1 MKRILVPLVA
11 AGSLA
16 VSASAADAQLTK
28 AQLDFFE
35 SKVRPVLADHCYKCH
50 SATAEKVKGGL
61 VMDTRQDL
69 LKGGETGPA
78 LVPGNAEKSLLIKA
92 ITYKDADLQM
102 PPQGKK
108 LSDQQIADLTA
119 WVKMGAPDPRKATAT
134 AKAKD
139 TREAG
144 KTHWA
149 FQPVKKQT
157 PPSVKQAD
165 WAKSPVDNFI
175 LAKLEEKGMK
185 PSAPADQRTLI
196 RRAYFDLVGLP
207 PTPAEVEAFVNDTSP
222 DAFRKVVDKL
232 LALPQYGER
241 WGRYWL
247 DVARYSDTKGGVK
260 RNREDDKYPFAWTY
274 RDYVIKALN
283 DDKPYNQFI
292 VEQLAADKL
301 PNLKDRTALAAMGF
315 LTVGDRFMN
324 NQNDIINDRI
334 DTTTKAFLGLTVA
347 CARCHD
353 HKFDPVPIADYYSLH
368 GIFASSAMP
377 GELPVIGKPA
387 DEKAAADFQNKIA
400 ALKRQEAAM
409 EAQMRAIKKSRD
421 KKAAKKVQAQEK
433 QNESAVAQLEMT
445 HPGSPP
451 RAMVMVDKSKASD
464 SPIFLRGEA
473 ENKGPVVPRRFLE
486 VLSSPARPPYRNGS
500 GRYELALNI
509 ADPKNPLTARVAVN
523 RIWLHHFGEGI
534 VPTPDDLGTMSDPP
548 SHPELLDFMADYFI
562 AHNWS
567 TKEMHRLLMNSAAYQ
582 QGSANNPRFAQLDPM
597 NRLLWRAN
605 VRRLDF
611 ETMRDSF
618 LYVGGKLDLKAGGP
632 GVELFREGAGGYS
645 TRRSVY
651 GYIDREAIAETLNH
665 FDFANPEMATG
676 RRYNTIVPQQSL
688 FLMNSPL
695 VVEQAKNLVRRPEF
709 TAAKTEEDRLAAL
722 YSIVFSR
729 PPRAEETQLSL
740 AYLKDTKPYRAV
752 AGATAAAS
760 PMDRRAAAKKV
771 AANKK
776 RPEAYV
782 EPFKARAPLN
792 SWEELAHALL
802 LANEASFVN

>member
-1 MKRILVPLVA
+1 MKRILVPIIVF
-11 AGSLA
+11 SSFA
-16 VSASAADAQLTK
+16 VSVRAADQQLTK
-28 AQLDFFE
+28 AQIDFFE
-35 SKVRPVLADHCYKCH
+35 AKVRPVFAEHCYKCH
-50 SATAEKVKGGL
+50 SATSEKIKGGL
-61 VMDTRQDL
+61 VMDTKQDL

-92 ITYKDADLQM
+92 VTYKDADLQM

-108 LSDQQIADLTA
+108 LSDQQISDLTQ
-119 WVKMGAPDPRKATAT
+119 WVKMGAPDPRKSAAV

-149 FQPVKKQT
+149 FQPVKPQT
-157 PPSVKQAD
+157 PPDVKQAN
-165 WAKSPVDNFI
+165 WAKNPVDNFI
-175 LAKLEEKGMK
+175 LAKLEEKVMK
-185 PSAPADQRTLI
+185 PSAAADKRTLI
-196 RRAYFDLVGLP
+196 RRAFYDLIGLP
-207 PTPAEVEAFVNDTSP
+207 PTPAEVDAFLKDTSP
-222 DAFRKVVDKL
+222 DAFKKVVENL
-232 LALPQYGER
+232 LARPQYGER

-260 RNREDDKYPFAWTY
+260 RNKEDDKYPFAWTY
-274 RDYVIKALN
+274 RDYVIKSLN

-292 VEQLAADKL
+292 VEQLAADKVAT
-301 PNLKDRTALAAMGF
+301 KDRGALAAMGF

-368 GIFASSAMP
+368 GIFASSSMP
-377 GELPVIGKPA
+377 GELPIIGKPA
-387 DEKAAADFQNKIA
+387 DEKAAADFQRKMA
-400 ALKRQEAAM
+400 ALQQADAQL
-409 EAQMRAIKKSRD
+409 EAQKKIIKKSRD
-421 KKAAKKVQAQEK
+421 KKAAKKLQAQEK
-433 QNESAVAQLEMT
+433 QNEGAIAQLEMT

-451 RAMVMVDKSKASD
+451 RAMVMADRSKPSD
-464 SPIFLRGEA
+464 SPILLRGEA

-486 VLSSPARPPYRNGS
+486 VLSGPARPAYRNGS

-534 VPTPDDLGTMSDPP
+534 VTTPDDFGTMSDPP
-548 SHPELLDFMADYFI
+548 SHPELLDFMASYFI
-562 AHNWS
+562 EHNWS
-567 TKEMHRLLMNSAAYQ
+567 TKEMHRLIMNSAAYQ
-582 QGSANNPRFAQLDPM
+582 QGSANNPRFAQIDPM

-618 LYVGGKLDLKAGGP
+618 LFVGGRLDLKVGGP
-632 GVELFREGAGGYS
+632 GVTLFAEPYS

-665 FDFANPEMATG
+665 FDFANPDMATG
-676 RRYNTIVPQQSL
+676 KRYNTIVPQQSL

-709 TAAKTEEDRLAAL
+709 AAAQTEEDRLAAL
-722 YSIVFSR
+722 YNIVYSR
-729 PPRAEETQLSL
+729 PPKPAETQLSL

-752 AGATAAAS
+752 AGTATAAPS
-760 PMDRRAAAKKV
+760 KVDRRMAAKKV

-792 SWEELAHALL
+792 SWEELAHTLL